1 MHEGAV
7 TPFGNYDKI
16 ADLYRRLGR
25 LAVKHLHKGCRRS
38 LLAIAAALPMIA
50 SPAVSADKPI
60 MVATKAN
67 VVAVTHDWSGF
78 YLGGHFGYSRGNF
91 DPVFDANSLG
101 SFGALH
107 AGVEAGYNYM
117 LSRHW
122 LIGLEADV
130 SFPNFL
136 QTDDIVW
143 TKPAM
148 GNADVTEKLDY
159 IGRVRGRVG
168 YAFDG
173 ALIYGTAGYAW
184 SQARFIESPGAISE
198 VDKVLR
204 TRSGWTAG
212 IGAEVA
218 LSQGWSAKLEYL
230 HDQLAATDAI
240 FASGTRVESK
250 INLHSLRLGMN
261 WKVGSSNAD
270 TVALDRATSA
280 ARVLNDWKVHGQIT
294 LVGQGYPRSN
304 SPYVGPKSLT
314 GAAQFQ
320 NTGSATA
327 FLGVR
332 LWEGGE
338 FYANPELMQGF
349 GLSDVSG
356 LAGFPNGEA
365 QKSSFPVPRSNMARL
380 FVRQT
385 FGLGGGQETIEDGPN
400 QLSGK
405 QDINRITVT
414 AGKFAVTDF
423 FGGNG
428 FANDP
433 RTTFLNWNIYGNGSY
448 DWTMDKLSW
457 TWGAVT
463 ELNQAQWALRFG
475 YFLVPDRSNSNYF
488 DRHAPERGEY
498 AAELELRYSLF
509 AKAGKLRFFGWLNR
523 ANMGSYSE
531 ALALPITSPDYPDIT
546 LTRRVRTNYGIV
558 VGVEQA
564 ITEDFGIFSRASWS
578 PGLLEV
584 IGWTDISNSFSFG
597 GVLKGTS
604 WGRQNDKIGIAG
616 VTEGLSHDARSYFE
630 AGGLGILIGDGRLNY
645 RRENV
650 LEAYYAYSFDK
661 WTTLTFDYQL
671 FINPAYNHDRG
682 PVSVFSI
689 RAHAEF

>member
-1 MHEGAV
+1 MN
-7 TPFGNYDKI
+7 FG
-16 ADLYRRLGR
+16 
-25 LAVKHLHKGCRRS
+25 HLCS
-38 LLAIAAALPMIA
+38 FFFITAALSMSA
-50 SPAVSADKPI
+50 RPAQSADMPNF
-60 MVATKAN
+60 VPTKAEP
-67 VVAVTHDWSGF
+67 VANHYSGF
-78 YLGGHFGYSRGNF
+78 YLGGHFGYHRGHFNILT
-91 DPVFDANSLG
+91 DIDSHG

-107 AGVEAGYNYM
+107 AGVQAGYNHM

-122 LIGLEADV
+122 LMGLEADM

-136 QTDDIVW
+136 QTDDVVW

-148 GNADVTEKLDY
+148 GNSNITEKLDY
-159 IGRVRGRVG
+159 IGRLRGRIG
-168 YAFDG
+168 YVFDRLLVYG
-173 ALIYGTAGYAW
+173 AAGYAW
-184 SQARFIESPGAISE
+184 SQARFTQSPDSLTDEEKI
-198 VDKVLR
+198 LR

-212 IGAEVA
+212 IGAEIA
-218 LSQGWSAKLEYL
+218 LSPGWSARFEYL
-230 HDQLAATDAI
+230 HDQFGATNAT
-240 FASGTRVESK
+240 FLSGTHVESK
-250 INLHSLRLGMN
+250 SDLHSLRIGLN
-261 WKVGSSNAD
+261 WKAGSFSAD
-270 TVALDRATSA
+270 SPALDPTTSA
-280 ARVLNDWKVHGQIT
+280 KRVLNDWNVHGQIT
-294 LVGQGYPRSN
+294 LVGQGYPPFN
-304 SPYVGPKSLT
+304 SPYEGPKSLS

-356 LAGFPNGEA
+356 LAAFPNGEA

-385 FGLGGGQETIEDGPN
+385 FGLGGEQETIEDGPN
-400 QLSGK
+400 QIAGK

-423 FGGNG
+423 FGGNS

-463 ELNQAQWALRFG
+463 ELNQEHWALRFG
-475 YFLVPDRSNSNYF
+475 YFLVPDKSNSNYF

-498 AAELELRYSLF
+498 AAELELRYSF
-509 AKAGKLRFFGWLNR
+509 FSKAGKLRFFGW
-523 ANMGSYSE
+523 ANNAIMGSYSE
-531 ALALPITSPDYPDIT
+531 ALALPITSADYPDIT
-546 LTRRVRTNYGIV
+546 MTRRVRTNYGIV
-558 VGVEQA
+558 VGAEQA
-564 ITEDFGIFSRASWS
+564 ITEDIGIFSRASWS
-578 PGLLEV
+578 PGLFEV
-584 IGWTDISNSFSFG
+584 IGWTDVSNSFSFG
-597 GVLKGTS
+597 GVIKGTS
-604 WGRQNDKIGIAG
+604 WGRPNDRVGIAG
-616 VTEGLSHDARSYFE
+616 VTEGLSRDARSYFE

-650 LEAYYAYSFDK
+650 IEAYYAYSFDK
-661 WTTLTFDYQL
+661 WATLTLDYQH
-671 FINPAYNHDRG
+671 FNNPAYNHDRG